1 MVKKQFHCP
10 QTSEELQEIASELEV
25 QRLLHLIF
33 FQKWK
38 EQSVQAE
45 EFEETDLVRKKEA
58 AHRKV

>member
-33 FQKWK
+33 FSKV
-38 EQSVQAE
+38 EGAE
-45 EFEETDLVRKKEA
+45 CAGRGV
-58 AHRKV
+58 